1 MAGDYHITGDC
12 VYNAANFRIAVYVDM
27 DGYTVYGDDRPIE
40 TDGVAGD
47 PFWAMGVDTESW
59 TYGVAQAEI
68 GLLEKSRIK
77 FGVEGGV
84 ESVWAWDITGPAWVN
99 LLAGGVPHVRLHAM
113 TSNLDHNA
121 NQWKM
126 WYSDGTLPNAKVDE
140 FALGVAGTIVKSAG
154 PAAPPTFTTHTLDNA
169 FDHGKEIDGAT
180 SSANAFRVGDGVDK
194 ILLYGVNATNEVFIE
209 IVGGAT
215 LKLKGG
221 NLEAD
226 GAEKV
231 YDAVWN

>member
-1 MAGDYHITGDC
+1 MTFYITGDC

-27 DGYTVYGDDRPIE
+27 NGYAVYGDDRPIE
-40 TDGVAGD
+40 LFGVAND
-47 PFWAMGVDTESW
+47 PFWAMGVDTETW
-59 TYGVAQAEI
+59 TYGVAQAEF
-68 GLLEKSRIK
+68 GLLGGYRIK
-77 FGVEGGV
+77 TDAV
-84 ESVWAWDITGPAWVN
+84 SVWAWDGLVWVD
-99 LLAGGVPHVRLHAM
+99 LLAGGVPHVRLHEM
-113 TSNLDHNA
+113 TSAQDHKA

-126 WYSDGTLPNAKVDE
+126 WYSDGGVAPPVAQVQE
-140 FALGVAGTIVKSAG
+140 FALGVAGTLIKSAG
-154 PAAPPTFTTHTLDNA
+154 PAAPPVFTTHTLNNA
-169 FDHGKEIDGAT
+169 FDHGKEIVGAT

-221 NLEAD
+221 NLVAD

>member
-1 MAGDYHITGDC
+1 MTFYIAGDS
-12 VYNAANFRIAVYVDM
+12 VYNAANFRIAVYVDIN
-27 DGYTVYGDDRPIE
+27 GYGDYNESRPIQTYGE
-40 TDGVAGD
+40 ADD
-47 PFWAMGVDTESW
+47 PFWALGVDTETW
-59 TYGVAQAEI
+59 TYEEKQAEL
-68 GLLEKSRIK
+68 GLLDGFRFKADVASCWAGKS
-77 FGVEGGV
+77 G
-84 ESVWAWDITGPAWVN
+84 AWID
-99 LLAGGVPHVRLHAM
+99 LLAGGVPHMRLHEM
-113 TSNLDHNA
+113 TDPLDHKST

-126 WYSDGTLPNAKVDE
+126 WYADGGGPPAQVQE
-140 FALGVAGTIVKSAG
+140 FALGVAGTLIKSAG

-180 SSANAFRVGDGVDK
+180 SAVNAFRVGDGVDK

-215 LKLKGG
+215 LTLKGG
-221 NLEAD
+221 NLVAD